1 MSKLPITK
9 KALLTQYKKDI
20 NKMLDECDWIDYIE
34 DCLMIGTIVEVC
46 EKKGLKVN
54 EKMLAKEYEKKIKS
68 LNLTDQEWRDQYA
81 DWNTGLPKIFDMIYE
96 ILENKFAQV
105 K

>member
-20 NKMLDECDWIDYIE
+20 NEMLDECDWIDYIE
-34 DCLMIGTIVEVC
+34 DWRMLNTIVWIF
-46 EKKGLKVN
+46 EKKGLKIDG
-54 EKMLAKEYEKKIKS
+54 KILSKEYKKKVKS
-68 LNLTDQEWRDQYA
+68 LKLTTEQWREQYA

-96 ILENKFAQV
+96 IIENKFGSS